1 MNEKR
6 EKVHGQLF
14 FESHL
19 LSLSQHTGERTADS
33 SAFGR
38 IESERLALTTEK
50 IKSFT
55 SPKRL
60 VFTSHSFTVSSVEIK
75 SKKEIQSVETYL

>member
-38 IESERLALTTEK
+38 IESERLALTTEQNK
-50 IKSFT
+50 VFHLSKAAGFYIAFIHCPIRQDKKQKRN
-55 SPKRL
+55 PKC
-60 VFTSHSFTVSSVEIK
+60 
-75 SKKEIQSVETYL
+75 